1 MRFSFRLNRYVS
13 EGDEA
18 AAASGSDDDDDAE
31 EEEVVEEEDTAP
43 GKYKSELGARR
54 ERVTLLN
61 TCRESGLI
69 DSEQQLPKPR
79 SARQNS
85 PKRKSTTKRARMKA
99 GAMTRIGRMC
109 RDNLL
114 VRLMW
119 DVRWM

>member
-61 TCRESGLI
+61 TCL
-69 DSEQQLPKPR
+69 
-79 SARQNS
+79 
-85 PKRKSTTKRARMKA
+85 KA
-99 GAMTRIGRMC
+99 
-109 RDNLL
+109 
-114 VRLMW
+114 V
-119 DVRWM
+119 